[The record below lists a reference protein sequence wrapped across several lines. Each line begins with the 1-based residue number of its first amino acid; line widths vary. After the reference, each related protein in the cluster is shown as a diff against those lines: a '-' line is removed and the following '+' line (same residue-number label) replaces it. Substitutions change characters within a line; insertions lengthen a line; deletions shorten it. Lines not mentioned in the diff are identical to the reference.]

1 VDSLVVSQIQDVV
14 SFLESRLG
22 GATRPEV
29 ALILGS
35 GLGGFAERIE
45 DAISIPYSEIPHFHK
60 PSVEGHVGQI
70 LFGKVN
76 GVPVAVLQGRWH
88 FYEGHS
94 MNSIVIPTRALA
106 ALGAHTLFLTNA
118 AGGVNLRF
126 KTGDLMVI
134 EDHINLMGDNP
145 LTGKDSVMFGPRFPD
160 MSEPYCRESISFVEQ
175 SAARLKVSL
184 QKGVYVGLR
193 GPTYETPAEVR
204 MLRVLGGD
212 AVGMS
217 TVPEVIAAR
226 HLGMRV
232 TGISVITNM
241 AAGIELKTL
250 DHAEVQ
256 ETAGKVM
263 GQLSDLIADCL
274 PAVARY
280 SASSLPKVNQ
290 ASNNRPLC
298 APQPPTAPLTSS
310 TTATFS

>member
-1 VDSLVVSQIQDVV
+1 MESSLVVEQIQDVV
-14 SFLESRLG
+14 SYLESRI
-22 GATRPEV
+22 GAARPEV
-29 ALILGS
+29 ALVLGS
-35 GLGGFAERIE
+35 GLGGFADRIE
-45 DAISIPYSEIPHFHK
+45 KPVSIPYSDIPHFHK
-60 PSVEGHVGQI
+60 PSVEGHEGRI
-70 LFGKVN
+70 IFGTVR
-76 GVPVAVLQGRWH
+76 GTSVAVLQGRWH

-118 AGGVNLRF
+118 AGGVNLKF
-126 KTGDLMVI
+126 HAGDLMVI
-134 EDHINLMGDNP
+134 EDHLNLMGDNP

-160 MSEPYCRESISFVEQ
+160 MSEPYCRESITFVEQ
-175 SAARLKVSL
+175 AAARLKISL

-204 MLRVLGGD
+204 MIRIVGGD

-217 TVPEVIAAR
+217 TVPEAIAAR

-241 AAGIELKTL
+241 AAGIEQKTL

-263 GQLSDLIADCL
+263 NQLSDLIVESL
-274 PAVARY
+274 PAIAQY
-280 SASSLPKVNQ
+280 SASSLPKGN
-290 ASNNRPLC
+290 PLKR
-298 APQPPTAPLTSS
+298 
-310 TTATFS
+310 